1 MTAFFTAAAFLVT
14 IGFIVLIH
22 EGGHFLVA
30 KLTKMWVHELAL
42 GLGPALLR
50 LRLRE
55 TKYSLRL
62 FPIGGYV
69 RVAGDETASE
79 EDARVPP
86 DRLFFNKPPTA
97 RMAMVLAGPVANLL
111 AAVVIIVLVVG
122 SIGVPYL
129 EVYKLSEGSPSAGLL
144 QPGDRIISAEGKRVY
159 LLEQLQR
166 IVRERGQA
174 GQPVMVEV
182 ERDGQRLTF
191 RIRPKLEEGRYI
203 IGVYFTGSSATQPVP
218 FPTSLGLGLLW
229 VKNVLLGI
237 YLGFRGL
244 FTGTIPPG
252 EAFSGPVGIASIIGE
267 SLAQGLLPFFTLIA
281 ALSLMIGVM
290 NLIPFPGLDGS
301 RIAFISYEL
310 VRGRPIPREREGL
323 VHYIGIIILLGLM
336 LLITYNDILKLIR
349 GH

>member
-1 MTAFFTAAAFLVT
+1 MTAFITAAAFLAT

-42 GLGPALLR
+42 GFGPALLR

-86 DRLFFNKPPTA
+86 DRLFFNKPPTV

-122 SIGVPYL
+122 AIGIPYL
-129 EVYKLSEGSPSAGLL
+129 EVDKLSEGSPSAGLL
-144 QPGDRIISAEGKRVY
+144 QAGDRIVSAEGKRVY
-159 LLEQLQR
+159 FLEQLQQ

-174 GQPVMVEV
+174 GQPVTVEV
-182 ERDGQRLTF
+182 QRNGQRLSF
-191 RIRPKLEEGRYI
+191 QIRPKFEEGRYI
-203 IGVYFTGSSATQPVP
+203 IGVYFTGSSMTQQVP

-229 VKNVLLGI
+229 VKNVFLGI

-244 FTGTIPPG
+244 FTGAIPPG
-252 EAFSGPVGIASIIGE
+252 EALTGPVGLASIIGE
-267 SLAQGLLPFFTLIA
+267 SLAQGLLPFFTLVA
-281 ALSLMIGVM
+281 ALSLMIGVV

-301 RIAFISYEL
+301 RIAFLSYEL

-323 VHYIGIIILLGLM
+323 VHYIGIVILLGLM

>member
-1 MTAFFTAAAFLVT
+1 MTAFITGVAFLIT
-14 IGFIVLIH
+14 IGLIVLIH
-22 EGGHFLVA
+22 EGGHFLMA

-42 GLGPALLR
+42 GFGPALLR
-50 LRLRE
+50 LRIRE

-69 RVAGDETASE
+69 RVAGDEPASE

-86 DRLFFNKPPTA
+86 DRLFLNKPPTA

-111 AAVVIIVLVVG
+111 AAVVIIVLIVG

-129 EVYKLSEGSPSAGLL
+129 EVLKLSEGSPSTGLL
-144 QPGDRIISAEGKRVY
+144 QAGDRIVSVEGKGVY
-159 LLEQLQR
+159 FLEQLQR
-166 IVRERGQA
+166 IVRERGEA
-174 GQPVMVEV
+174 GQPVRLEV
-182 ERDGQRLTF
+182 QREGELRQF
-191 RIRPKLEEGRYI
+191 VIRPKFEEGRYI
-203 IGVYFTGSSATQPVP
+203 IGIYFTGSAATRRVP
-218 FPTSLGLGLLW
+218 FPTSLGLGFLW
-229 VKNVLLGI
+229 VKNLILSL
-237 YLGFRGL
+237 YLGFREL
-244 FTGTIPPG
+244 FTGAIPPG
-252 EAFSGPVGIASIIGE
+252 EAFSGPVGIASLIGE

-281 ALSLMIGVM
+281 ALSLMIGLM

-323 VHYIGIIILLGLM
+323 VHYIGIVILLGLM
-336 LLITYNDILKLIR
+336 LLVTYNDILKLIR